1 MLPVTLRASFDVE
14 PVELKTF
21 TCPGQARMEERHIVK
36 SAAGM
41 SLMTFVSR
49 VFGLMREWLRGYL
62 LGTTGSSDAFA
73 LAFLFPNLLRRLVG
87 EGALMAAFVPI
98 ISDYREHYSR
108 EELEDFTYS
117 FFTLLLFILLG
128 IVVIALLSAGVLR
141 FFLPEF
147 SKVEGKIELTIK
159 LTRLMFP
166 YILFISLAA
175 LSQAILN
182 AHKVFMPSAA
192 TPILLNISIISF
204 GLLASEIFSDPAY
217 ALGVG
222 VLVGGIVQFFF
233 QWPFLARYGIRFRFR
248 FHFQGR
254 GVKQVLRLMVPGA
267 IGAGVYQIN
276 ALVSQFIAAFLE
288 EGSVAALRF
297 SLTLIELVLGIFV
310 ISLTTVILPVLSE
323 KSSKGDMDGM
333 KESLR
338 YALRLVFIIT
348 LPALFGLIILRYPL
362 ITMLFR
368 YGRFTEESVD
378 MVARAL
384 LYHAIGLVGIGGTRV
399 VVQMFYSMK
408 DTKTPVYVAMG
419 VMVVNIALCLV
430 LSGPLRLGGIALAGS
445 ASAYCNFF
453 ALLYLLERRIGR
465 VVDRSVISCFLKSLI
480 ASLCMGGVLW
490 FGLQRFQQFM
500 ALSRVYNALVTIS
513 LIVVGLFVFL
523 LISILLRNRDVVDL
537 MRAFRGRLGRRL

>member
-1 MLPVTLRASFDVE
+1 
-14 PVELKTF
+14 
-21 TCPGQARMEERHIVK
+21 MEERHIVK

-62 LGTTGSSDAFA
+62 LGTTASSDAFA
-73 LAFLFPNLLRRLVG
+73 LAFLLPNLLRRLVG
-87 EGALMAAFVPI
+87 EGALMAAFVPV
-98 ISDYREHYSR
+98 ISDYREHSTR

-117 FFTLLLFILLG
+117 FFTLLLLILLG
-128 IVVIALLSAGVLR
+128 IVATALISAGLLR

-147 SKVEGKIELTIK
+147 TKVEGKIDLTIR

-182 AHKVFMPSAA
+182 AHRVFIPSAA

-204 GLLASEIFSDPAY
+204 GLLASGMFSDPAY
-217 ALGVG
+217 ALGIG
-222 VLVGGIVQFFF
+222 VLVGGMIQFFF
-233 QWPFLARYGIRFRFR
+233 QWPFLATYGIRYRFR
-248 FHFQGR
+248 FHFSNR
-254 GVKQVLRLMVPGA
+254 GVNQVLRLMVPGA

-310 ISLTTVILPVLSE
+310 ISLTTVILPELSQ
-323 KSSKGDMDGM
+323 KSSQGDMEGM

-368 YGRFTEESVD
+368 YGKFTAESVE
-378 MVARAL
+378 MVAYAL
-384 LYHAIGLVGIGGTRV
+384 LYHAVGLVGIGGTRV

-408 DTKTPVYVAMG
+408 DTKTPVYVAAG
-419 VMVVNIALCLV
+419 VMVVNIVLCML

-445 ASAYCNFF
+445 VASYCNFF
-453 ALLYLLERRIGR
+453 ALLFLIERRIGR
-465 VVDRSVISCFLKSLI
+465 VVDRSVVICLFKSLLSAFCMGVMLWFVLRRLQEFMTLSRVHNAVMTVSLI
-480 ASLCMGGVLW
+480 AA
-490 FGLQRFQQFM
+490 
-500 ALSRVYNALVTIS
+500 ALL
-513 LIVVGLFVFL
+513 VFL
-523 LISILLRNRDVVDL
+523 LMSLLLRNRDLVDL
-537 MRAFRGRLGRRL
+537 IRTFREKLRGRS